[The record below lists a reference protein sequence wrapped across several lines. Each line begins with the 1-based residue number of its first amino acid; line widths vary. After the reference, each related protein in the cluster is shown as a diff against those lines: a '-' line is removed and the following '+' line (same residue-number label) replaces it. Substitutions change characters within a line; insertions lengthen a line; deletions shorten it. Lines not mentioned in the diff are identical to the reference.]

1 MGTLDKVKGLVEN
14 PPKEYRSAP
23 FWGWNDRL
31 QKENLGEQIEGFKK
45 AGMGGFFIHSREGL
59 ETEYLSTEWMEDVKF
74 CVDKARENDLELWIY
89 DEDKW
94 PSGAAGGMVSR
105 VNPAEFTARALTM
118 ECGKAGELAVPA
130 KLSNEEERTVTG
142 DSDSIM
148 CGENRSTDENSMSGR
163 NGSEDLAVE
172 ETMETEFLQGVYVI
186 QTTADGR
193 FIKRMKEYLTYE
205 EAAEACGVDE
215 EILLLRQEISGKSEW
230 YNGLMPPDN
239 LNPES
244 VKTFLKLTHEH
255 YEEVFGGSF
264 PKEVKGFF
272 TDEPNCCDFF
282 SVFHEGRPW
291 IPWSIGFTEY
301 FIEKRGYDPQE
312 KLPYLFF
319 DGEGA
324 EKIRHDYWKTVAQ
337 RFEESYMKQVYEW
350 CDKRGLRTT
359 GHILYENDLG
369 YQTRVC
375 GAAMPQLRYLHN
387 PGIDLLGAQTDE
399 YLTVKQCASVAHQY
413 ERSMTIS
420 EAYGC
425 TGWELD
431 FSTQKWLGDW
441 QFALGI
447 TRRCQHLALY
457 SITGCRKRDYPPV
470 FNYQNTWWDDND
482 KMENYFG
489 RLALCLS
496 QGEPVRK
503 VLMIHPISSIWTEC
517 RSDRAEDFNHLEM
530 NMGWLDEHITSL
542 NRKGE
547 YYNRIAKALTAGHV
561 DFDFGD
567 EILLEQDGKVEDGMF
582 VAGKCSYQV
591 VVVPG
596 VSNLF
601 ANTVKLLKEFLAAGG
616 MVIWLKPYPVMIEGE
631 RIGSKQICVAK
642 RWDKKIDSEDVN
654 EEKSDRRKVCGKYG
668 DIRDV
673 LDEEA
678 FVHTVE
684 QEWELTE
691 AVAKCTGKDFT
702 VRNASGAED
711 GEILS
716 MLRKT
721 EDGHILFLTNHDR
734 NNAHQVYIKL
744 DCGNAVEEL
753 DPLTGEVCEVETVA
767 DGEGVCFTRTF
778 ETGMSRI
785 YFVKKMIGAGQIIKE
800 INSVEDK
807 CGIEEDTTVVD
818 LAAVSDGVNAV
829 HEMTVSKA
837 ATFPYRHPHYTD
849 PVLATFG
856 PDAKLRRTMENVLT
870 IDKCTYELGVAS
882 ENKICDGNAMVED
895 KDLDAIVEQVSEF
908 RHGSE
913 LSEAGSVC
921 ESAEMEIWQAQK
933 EIREKLRM
941 QQVYYNG
948 APQRYTW
955 VDQPHPADGTPFT
968 MHFRFNVAEDISSE
982 CSFVIEKPYGLE
994 VYFDGVK
1001 CAQTGKWFIDKDMR
1015 CFGLPALSKGVH
1027 RITIK
1032 GSYDQKRELE
1042 DVFVIGNFAVDMS
1055 GNISREKEI
1064 LHTGDWSMQGYV
1076 NYPGGMIYQ
1085 YKVPQLISDKQ
1096 VLLHLGEWRGT
1107 LLKVR
1112 VNGKEAGFHFEKKNC
1127 VTDVTGLFE
1136 KEENT
1141 LEIEVSGSPRNM
1153 FGPFH
1158 QSYTGC
1164 SRISWADF
1172 RTEGMFHTDGKV
1184 LKPYGMM
1191 GQSYICEY
1199 EEQ

>member
-1 MGTLDKVKGLVEN
+1 MGTLDEVKGLVEN

-130 KLSNEEERTVTG
+130 KLSNEEERTVAG

-186 QTTADGR
+186 QTAADGR

-205 EAAEACGVDE
+205 EAAGACGVDE

-413 ERSMTIS
+413 DRSMTIS

-470 FNYQNTWWDDND
+470 FNYQNTWWEDND

-530 NMGWLDEHITSL
+530 NMGWLDEHITAL

-591 VVVPG
+591 VVIPG

-616 MVIWLKPYPVMIEGE
+616 TVIWLKPYPVMIEGE
-631 RIGSKQICVAK
+631 RIGNKQI
-642 RWDKKIDSEDVN
+642 
-654 EEKSDRRKVCGKYG
+654 CGKYG

-684 QEWELTE
+684 HEWELTE

-744 DCGNAVEEL
+744 NCGNAVEEL
-753 DPLTGEVCEVETVA
+753 DPLTGEVREVETVA

-785 YFVKKMIGAGQIIKE
+785 YFVRKKMT
-800 INSVEDK
+800 D
-807 CGIEEDTTVVD
+807 
-818 LAAVSDGVNAV
+818 VS
-829 HEMTVSKA
+829 MKKA

-856 PDAKLRRTMENVLT
+856 PDAKFRRTMENVLT
-870 IDKCTYELGVAS
+870 IDRCTYELGEMAGTGES
-882 ENKICDGNAMVED
+882 E
-895 KDLDAIVEQVSEF
+895 
-908 RHGSE
+908 
-913 LSEAGSVC
+913 
-921 ESAEMEIWQAQK
+921 EMEIWQAQR
-933 EIREKLRM
+933 EIREKLSM
-941 QQVYYNG
+941 QQIYYNG

-955 VDQPHPADGTPFT
+955 VDQPHPADGTPFA
-968 MHFRFNVAEDISSE
+968 MHFRFNVIEKISGG

-994 VYFDGVK
+994 VCFDGEK
-1001 CAQTGKWFIDKDMR
+1001 CELTDRWFIDKDMR
-1015 CFGLPALSKGVH
+1015 CFGVPSLSKGVH
-1027 RITIK
+1027 QITIK

-1055 GNISREKEI
+1055 GNISQEKEI

-1085 YKVPQLISDKQ
+1085 YKVPRLISDKQ

-1112 VNGKEAGFHFEKKNC
+1112 VNGEEAGFHFEKKDC
-1127 VTDVTGLFE
+1127 VTDVTDLFE

-1141 LEIEVSGSPRNM
+1141 LEIEISGSPRNM

>member
-1 MGTLDKVKGLVEN
+1 MGTLDEVKGVLKN

-23 FWGWNDRL
+23 FWGWNDKL
-31 QKENLGEQIEGFKK
+31 QKENLGEQIEGFKR

-105 VNPAEFTARALTM
+105 ENPAEFTARALTM
-118 ECGKAGELAVPA
+118 ECGKAGKLVVPT
-130 KLSNEEERTVTG
+130 KLSTG
-142 DSDSIM
+142 EKKITA
-148 CGENRSTDENSMSGR
+148 GEVQ
-163 NGSEDLAVE
+163 AVE
-172 ETMETEFLQGVYVI
+172 QNMETEFLQGIYVI
-186 QTTADGR
+186 QTKADGR
-193 FIKRMKEYLTYE
+193 FIKRMKEYPTYE
-205 EAAEACGVDE
+205 EAVGACGEDE
-215 EILLLRQEISGKSEW
+215 EILILRQEISGKSEW

-255 YEEVFGGSF
+255 YEEVLGGSF

-301 FIEKRGYDPQE
+301 FIGKRGYDPQE

-324 EKIRHDYWKTVAQ
+324 AKIRHDYWKTVAQ

-413 ERSMTIS
+413 DRSMTIS

-470 FNYQNTWWDDND
+470 FNYQNTWWEDND

-517 RSDRAEDFNHLEM
+517 RSDREEDFNHLEM
-530 NMGWLDEHITSL
+530 NMGWMDEHITSL

-567 EILLEQDGKVEDGMF
+567 EILLEQDGKVENGKF
-582 VAGKCSYQV
+582 VAGTCSYQV

-596 VSNLF
+596 VKNLF

-616 MVIWLKPYPVMIEGE
+616 TVIWLKPYPVMVEGE
-631 RIGSKQICVAK
+631 KIGKKQVCDDK
-642 RWDKKIDSEDVN
+642 DLDKKPDSEGVN
-654 EEKSDRRKVCGKYG
+654 EEKADCKKVCEKYG
-668 DIRDV
+668 DIRDI
-673 LDEEA
+673 LGEEA

-684 QEWELTE
+684 HEWELTE

-785 YFVKKMIGAGQIIKE
+785 YFVKKGSSGGKV
-800 INSVEDK
+800 SG
-807 CGIEEDTTVVD
+807 CG
-818 LAAVSDGVNAV
+818 
-829 HEMTVSKA
+829 MTA

-856 PDAKLRRTMENVLT
+856 PDAKFRRTMENVLT
-870 IDKCTYELGVAS
+870 IDRCTYELG
-882 ENKICDGNAMVED
+882 EK
-895 KDLDAIVEQVSEF
+895 
-908 RHGSE
+908 
-913 LSEAGSVC
+913 AGTG
-921 ESAEMEIWQAQK
+921 ESAEMEIWQAQR
-933 EIREKLRM
+933 EIREKLAM

-955 VDQPHPADGTPFT
+955 VDQPHPADGTPFA
-968 MHFRFNVAEDISSE
+968 MHFRFNVLEEISGE

-994 VYFDGVK
+994 VCFDEKK
-1001 CAQTGKWFIDKDMR
+1001 CELTDRWFIDKDMR
-1015 CFGLPALSKGVH
+1015 CFGLPSLSRGVH
-1027 RITIK
+1027 QITIK
-1032 GSYDQKRELE
+1032 GSYNQKRELE
-1042 DVFVIGNFAVDMS
+1042 DVFVTGNFAVDMS
-1055 GNISREKEI
+1055 GNIFQEKEI
-1064 LHTGDWSMQGYV
+1064 LHTGDWCMQGYV

-1085 YKVPQLISDKQ
+1085 YKVPRLISHKQ
-1096 VLLHLGEWRGT
+1096 VLLHLGEWCGT

-1112 VNGKEAGFHFEKKNC
+1112 VNGKETSFHFEKKNC

-1141 LEIEVSGSPRNM
+1141 LEIEITGSPRNM

>member
-1 MGTLDKVKGLVEN
+1 MGTLDEVKGVLKN

-23 FWGWNDRL
+23 FWGWNDKL
-31 QKENLGEQIEGFKK
+31 QKENLGEQIEGFKR

-105 VNPAEFTARALTM
+105 ENPAEFTARALTM
-118 ECGKAGELAVPA
+118 ECGKAGKLVVPT
-130 KLSNEEERTVTG
+130 KLSTG
-142 DSDSIM
+142 EKKITA
-148 CGENRSTDENSMSGR
+148 GEVQ
-163 NGSEDLAVE
+163 AVE
-172 ETMETEFLQGVYVI
+172 QNMETEFLQGIYVI
-186 QTTADGR
+186 QTKADGR
-193 FIKRMKEYLTYE
+193 FIKRMKEYPTYE
-205 EAAEACGVDE
+205 EAVGACGEDE
-215 EILLLRQEISGKSEW
+215 EILILRQEISGKSEW

-301 FIEKRGYDPQE
+301 FIGKRGYDPQE

-324 EKIRHDYWKTVAQ
+324 AKIRHDYWKTVAQ

-413 ERSMTIS
+413 DRSMTIS

-470 FNYQNTWWDDND
+470 FNYQNTWWEDND

-517 RSDRAEDFNHLEM
+517 RSDREEDFNHLEM
-530 NMGWLDEHITSL
+530 NMGWMDEHITSL

-567 EILLEQDGKVEDGMF
+567 EILLEQDGKVENGKF
-582 VAGKCSYQV
+582 VAGTCSYQV

-596 VSNLF
+596 VKNLF

-616 MVIWLKPYPVMIEGE
+616 TVIWLKPYPVMVEGE
-631 RIGSKQICVAK
+631 KIGRKQVCDDK
-642 RWDKKIDSEDVN
+642 DLDKKPDSEGVN
-654 EEKSDRRKVCGKYG
+654 EEKADCKKVCEKYG
-668 DIRDV
+668 DIRDI
-673 LDEEA
+673 LGAEA

-684 QEWELTE
+684 HEWELTE

-716 MLRKT
+716 MLRET

-785 YFVKKMIGAGQIIKE
+785 YFVKKGSSGGKV
-800 INSVEDK
+800 SG
-807 CGIEEDTTVVD
+807 CG
-818 LAAVSDGVNAV
+818 
-829 HEMTVSKA
+829 MTA

-856 PDAKLRRTMENVLT
+856 PDAKFRRTMENVLT
-870 IDKCTYELGVAS
+870 IDRCTYELG
-882 ENKICDGNAMVED
+882 EK
-895 KDLDAIVEQVSEF
+895 
-908 RHGSE
+908 
-913 LSEAGSVC
+913 AGTG
-921 ESAEMEIWQAQK
+921 ESAEMEIWQAQR
-933 EIREKLRM
+933 EIREKLAM

-955 VDQPHPADGTPFT
+955 VDQPHPADGTPFA
-968 MHFRFNVAEDISSE
+968 MHFRFNVLEEISGE

-994 VYFDGVK
+994 VCFDGKK
-1001 CAQTGKWFIDKDMR
+1001 CELTDRWFIDKDMR
-1015 CFGLPALSKGVH
+1015 CFGLPSLSRGVH
-1027 RITIK
+1027 QITIK

-1042 DVFVIGNFAVDMS
+1042 DVFVTGNFAVDMS
-1055 GNISREKEI
+1055 GNIFQEKEI
-1064 LHTGDWSMQGYV
+1064 LHTGDWCMQGYV

-1085 YKVPQLISDKQ
+1085 YKVPRLISHKQ
-1096 VLLHLGEWRGT
+1096 VLLHLGEWCGT

-1112 VNGKEAGFHFEKKNC
+1112 VNGKETSFHFEKKNC

-1141 LEIEVSGSPRNM
+1141 LEIEITGSPRNM

>member
-1 MGTLDKVKGLVEN
+1 MGTLDEVKGVLKN

-23 FWGWNDRL
+23 FWGWNDKL
-31 QKENLGEQIEGFKK
+31 QKENLGEQIEGFKR

-105 VNPAEFTARALTM
+105 ENPAEFTARALTM
-118 ECGKAGELAVPA
+118 ECGKAGKLVVPT
-130 KLSNEEERTVTG
+130 KLSTG
-142 DSDSIM
+142 EKKITA
-148 CGENRSTDENSMSGR
+148 GEVQ
-163 NGSEDLAVE
+163 AVE
-172 ETMETEFLQGVYVI
+172 QNMETEFLQGIYVI
-186 QTTADGR
+186 QTKADGR
-193 FIKRMKEYLTYE
+193 FIKRMKEYPTYE
-205 EAAEACGVDE
+205 EAVGACGEDE
-215 EILLLRQEISGKSEW
+215 EILILRQEISGKSEW

-301 FIEKRGYDPQE
+301 FIGKRGYDPQE

-324 EKIRHDYWKTVAQ
+324 AKIRHDYWKTVAQ

-413 ERSMTIS
+413 DRSMTIS

-470 FNYQNTWWDDND
+470 FNYQNTWWEDND

-517 RSDRAEDFNHLEM
+517 RSDREEDFNHLEM
-530 NMGWLDEHITSL
+530 NMGWMDEHITSL

-567 EILLEQDGKVEDGMF
+567 EILLEQDGKIENGKF
-582 VAGKCSYQV
+582 VAGTCSYQV

-596 VSNLF
+596 VKNLF

-616 MVIWLKPYPVMIEGE
+616 TVIWLKPYPVMVEGE
-631 RIGSKQICVAK
+631 KIGRKQVCDDK
-642 RWDKKIDSEDVN
+642 DLDKKPDSEGVN
-654 EEKSDRRKVCGKYG
+654 EEKADCKKVCEKYG
-668 DIRDV
+668 DIRDI
-673 LDEEA
+673 LGAEA

-684 QEWELTE
+684 HEWELTE

-785 YFVKKMIGAGQIIKE
+785 YFVKKGSSGGKV
-800 INSVEDK
+800 SG
-807 CGIEEDTTVVD
+807 CG
-818 LAAVSDGVNAV
+818 
-829 HEMTVSKA
+829 MTA

-856 PDAKLRRTMENVLT
+856 PDAKFRRTMENVLT
-870 IDKCTYELGVAS
+870 IDRCTYELG
-882 ENKICDGNAMVED
+882 EK
-895 KDLDAIVEQVSEF
+895 
-908 RHGSE
+908 
-913 LSEAGSVC
+913 AGTG
-921 ESAEMEIWQAQK
+921 ESAEMEIWQAQR
-933 EIREKLRM
+933 EIREKLAM

-955 VDQPHPADGTPFT
+955 VDQPHPADGTPFA
-968 MHFRFNVAEDISSE
+968 MHFRFNVLEEISGE

-994 VYFDGVK
+994 VCFDGKK
-1001 CAQTGKWFIDKDMR
+1001 CELIDRWFIDKDMR
-1015 CFGLPALSKGVH
+1015 CFGLPSLSRGVH
-1027 RITIK
+1027 QITIK

-1042 DVFVIGNFAVDMS
+1042 DVFVTGNFAVDMS
-1055 GNISREKEI
+1055 GNIFQEKEI
-1064 LHTGDWSMQGYV
+1064 LHTGDWCMQGYV

-1085 YKVPQLISDKQ
+1085 YKVPRLISHKQ
-1096 VLLHLGEWRGT
+1096 VLLHLGEWCGT

-1112 VNGKEAGFHFEKKNC
+1112 VNGKETSFHFEKKNC

-1141 LEIEVSGSPRNM
+1141 LEIEITGSPRNM

>member
-1 MGTLDKVKGLVEN
+1 MSTLDEVKRLIKN

-31 QKENLGEQIEGFKK
+31 QKENLGEQIEEFKK

-105 VNPAEFTARALTM
+105 ENPAEFTARALTM
-118 ECGKAGELAVPA
+118 ECGKAGELAVPT
-130 KLSNEEERTVTG
+130 KRSTEEERIVTG
-142 DSDSIM
+142 NSDSLM
-148 CGENRSTDENSMSGR
+148 CGENRSADENSMSGR
-163 NGSEDLAVE
+163 NAVEGLAME
-172 ETMETEFLQGVYVI
+172 ETMETEFLQGIYVI
-186 QTTADGR
+186 QTEADGR
-193 FIKRMKEYLTYE
+193 SIKRLKEYPGYE
-205 EAAEACGVDE
+205 EAAAACGEDE
-215 EILLLRQEISGKSEW
+215 EILILRQEISGRSEW

-239 LNPES
+239 LNPDS

-301 FIEKRGYDPQE
+301 FIEKRGYNPQE
-312 KLPYLFF
+312 NLPYLFF

-324 EKIRHDYWKTVAQ
+324 AKIRHDYWKTVAQ

-350 CDKRGLRTT
+350 CDARGLCTT

-413 ERSMTIS
+413 DRSMTIS

-470 FNYQNTWWDDND
+470 FNYQNTWWEDND
-482 KMENYFG
+482 KMENYFS

-567 EILLEQDGKVEDGMF
+567 EILLEQDGKVENGLF

-591 VVVPG
+591 VVIPG

-616 MVIWLKPYPVMIEGE
+616 TVIWLKPYPVMIEGE
-631 RIGSKQICVAK
+631 RIGNKQI
-642 RWDKKIDSEDVN
+642 
-654 EEKSDRRKVCGKYG
+654 CGKYG

-684 QEWELTE
+684 HEWELTE

-744 DCGNAVEEL
+744 NCGNAVEEL
-753 DPLTGEVCEVETVA
+753 DPLTGEVREVETVA

-785 YFVKKMIGAGQIIKE
+785 YFVRKKMT
-800 INSVEDK
+800 D
-807 CGIEEDTTVVD
+807 
-818 LAAVSDGVNAV
+818 VS
-829 HEMTVSKA
+829 MKKA

-856 PDAKLRRTMENVLT
+856 PDAKFRRTMENVLT
-870 IDKCTYELGVAS
+870 IDRCTYELGEMAGTGES
-882 ENKICDGNAMVED
+882 E
-895 KDLDAIVEQVSEF
+895 
-908 RHGSE
+908 
-913 LSEAGSVC
+913 
-921 ESAEMEIWQAQK
+921 EMEIWQAQR
-933 EIREKLRM
+933 EIREKLSM
-941 QQVYYNG
+941 QQIYYNG

-955 VDQPHPADGTPFT
+955 VDQPHPADGTPFA
-968 MHFRFNVAEDISSE
+968 MHFRFNVIEKISGG

-994 VYFDGVK
+994 VCFDGEK
-1001 CAQTGKWFIDKDMR
+1001 CELTDRWFIDKDMR
-1015 CFGLPALSKGVH
+1015 CFGVPSLSKGVH
-1027 RITIK
+1027 QITIK

-1055 GNISREKEI
+1055 GNISQEKEI

-1085 YKVPQLISDKQ
+1085 YKVPRLISDKQ

-1112 VNGKEAGFHFEKKNC
+1112 VNGEEAGFHFEKKDC
-1127 VTDVTGLFE
+1127 VTDVTDLFE

-1141 LEIEVSGSPRNM
+1141 LEIEISGSPRNM

>member
-1 MGTLDKVKGLVEN
+1 MGTLDEVKGVLKN

-23 FWGWNDRL
+23 FWGWNDKL
-31 QKENLGEQIEGFKK
+31 QKENLGEQIEGFKR

-105 VNPAEFTARALTM
+105 ENPAEFTARALTM
-118 ECGKAGELAVPA
+118 ECGKAGKLVVPT
-130 KLSNEEERTVTG
+130 KLSTG
-142 DSDSIM
+142 EKKITA
-148 CGENRSTDENSMSGR
+148 GEVQ
-163 NGSEDLAVE
+163 AVE
-172 ETMETEFLQGVYVI
+172 QNMETEFLQGIYVI
-186 QTTADGR
+186 QTKADGR
-193 FIKRMKEYLTYE
+193 FIKRMKEYPTYE
-205 EAAEACGVDE
+205 EAVGACGEDE
-215 EILLLRQEISGKSEW
+215 EILILRQEISGKSEW

-255 YEEVFGGSF
+255 YEEVLGGSF

-301 FIEKRGYDPQE
+301 FIGKRGYNPQE

-324 EKIRHDYWKTVAQ
+324 AKIRHDYWKTVAQ

-413 ERSMTIS
+413 DRSMTIS

-470 FNYQNTWWDDND
+470 FNYQNTWWEDND

-517 RSDRAEDFNHLEM
+517 RSDREEDFNHLEM
-530 NMGWLDEHITSL
+530 NMGWMDEHITSL

-567 EILLEQDGKVEDGMF
+567 EILLEQDGKVENGKF
-582 VAGKCSYQV
+582 VAGTCSYQV

-596 VSNLF
+596 VKNLF

-616 MVIWLKPYPVMIEGE
+616 TVIWLKPYPVMVEGE
-631 RIGSKQICVAK
+631 KIGKKQVCDDK
-642 RWDKKIDSEDVN
+642 DLDKKPDSEGVN
-654 EEKSDRRKVCGKYG
+654 EEKADCKKVCEKYG
-668 DIRDV
+668 DIRDI
-673 LDEEA
+673 LGEEA

-684 QEWELTE
+684 HEWELTE

-785 YFVKKMIGAGQIIKE
+785 YFVKKGSSGGKV
-800 INSVEDK
+800 SG
-807 CGIEEDTTVVD
+807 CG
-818 LAAVSDGVNAV
+818 
-829 HEMTVSKA
+829 MTA

-856 PDAKLRRTMENVLT
+856 PDAKFRRTMENVLT
-870 IDKCTYELGVAS
+870 IDRCTYELG
-882 ENKICDGNAMVED
+882 EK
-895 KDLDAIVEQVSEF
+895 
-908 RHGSE
+908 
-913 LSEAGSVC
+913 AGTG
-921 ESAEMEIWQAQK
+921 ESAEMEIWQAQR
-933 EIREKLRM
+933 EIRKKLAM

-955 VDQPHPADGTPFT
+955 VDQPHPADGTPFA
-968 MHFRFNVAEDISSE
+968 MHFRFNVLEEISGE

-994 VYFDGVK
+994 VCFDGKK
-1001 CAQTGKWFIDKDMR
+1001 CELTDRWFIDKDMR
-1015 CFGLPALSKGVH
+1015 CFGLPSLSRGVH
-1027 RITIK
+1027 QITIK

-1042 DVFVIGNFAVDMS
+1042 DVFVTGNFAVDMS
-1055 GNISREKEI
+1055 GNIFQEKEI
-1064 LHTGDWSMQGYV
+1064 LHTGDWCMQGYV

-1085 YKVPQLISDKQ
+1085 YKVPRLISHKQ
-1096 VLLHLGEWRGT
+1096 VLLHLGEWCGT

-1112 VNGKEAGFHFEKKNC
+1112 VNGKETSSHFEKKNC
-1127 VTDVTGLFE
+1127 VTDVMGLFE

-1141 LEIEVSGSPRNM
+1141 LEIEITGSPRNM

>member
-1 MGTLDKVKGLVEN
+1 MGTLDEVKGVLKN

-23 FWGWNDRL
+23 FWGWNDKL
-31 QKENLGEQIEGFKK
+31 QKENLGEQIEGFKR

-59 ETEYLSTEWMEDVKF
+59 ETEYLSTEWMADVKF

-105 VNPAEFTARALTM
+105 ENPAEFTARALTM
-118 ECGKAGELAVPA
+118 ECGKAGKLVVPT
-130 KLSNEEERTVTG
+130 KLSTG
-142 DSDSIM
+142 EKKITA
-148 CGENRSTDENSMSGR
+148 GEVQ
-163 NGSEDLAVE
+163 AVE
-172 ETMETEFLQGVYVI
+172 QNMETEFLQGIYVI
-186 QTTADGR
+186 QTKADGR
-193 FIKRMKEYLTYE
+193 FIKRMKEYPTYE
-205 EAAEACGVDE
+205 EAVGACGEDE
-215 EILLLRQEISGKSEW
+215 EILILRQEISGKSEW

-255 YEEVFGGSF
+255 YEEVLGGSF

-301 FIEKRGYDPQE
+301 FIGKRGYDPQE

-324 EKIRHDYWKTVAQ
+324 AKIRHDYWKTVAQ

-413 ERSMTIS
+413 DRSMTIS

-470 FNYQNTWWDDND
+470 FNYQNTWWEDND

-517 RSDRAEDFNHLEM
+517 RSDREEDFNHLEM
-530 NMGWLDEHITSL
+530 NMGWMDEHITSL

-567 EILLEQDGKVEDGMF
+567 EILLEQDGKVENGKF
-582 VAGKCSYQV
+582 VAGTCSYQV

-596 VSNLF
+596 VKNLF

-616 MVIWLKPYPVMIEGE
+616 TVIWLKPYPVMVEGE
-631 RIGSKQICVAK
+631 KIGRKQVCDDK
-642 RWDKKIDSEDVN
+642 ELDKKPDSEGVN
-654 EEKSDRRKVCGKYG
+654 EEKADCKKVCEKYG
-668 DIRDV
+668 DIRDI
-673 LDEEA
+673 LGEEA

-684 QEWELTE
+684 HEWELTE

-744 DCGNAVEEL
+744 NCGNAVEEL

-785 YFVKKMIGAGQIIKE
+785 YFVKKGSSGGKV
-800 INSVEDK
+800 SG
-807 CGIEEDTTVVD
+807 CG
-818 LAAVSDGVNAV
+818 
-829 HEMTVSKA
+829 MTA

-856 PDAKLRRTMENVLT
+856 PDAKFRRTMENVLT
-870 IDKCTYELGVAS
+870 IDRCTYELG
-882 ENKICDGNAMVED
+882 EK
-895 KDLDAIVEQVSEF
+895 
-908 RHGSE
+908 
-913 LSEAGSVC
+913 AGTG
-921 ESAEMEIWQAQK
+921 ESAEMEIWQAQR
-933 EIREKLRM
+933 EIREKLAM

-955 VDQPHPADGTPFT
+955 VDQPHPADGTPFA
-968 MHFRFNVAEDISSE
+968 MHFRFNVLEEISGE

-994 VYFDGVK
+994 VCFDGKK
-1001 CAQTGKWFIDKDMR
+1001 CELTDRWFIDKDMR
-1015 CFGLPALSKGVH
+1015 CFGLPSLSRGVH
-1027 RITIK
+1027 QITIK

-1042 DVFVIGNFAVDMS
+1042 DVFVTGNFAVDMS
-1055 GNISREKEI
+1055 GNIFQEKEI
-1064 LHTGDWSMQGYV
+1064 LHTGDWCMQGYV

-1085 YKVPQLISDKQ
+1085 YKVPRLISHKQ
-1096 VLLHLGEWRGT
+1096 VLLHLGEWCGT

-1112 VNGKEAGFHFEKKNC
+1112 VNGKETSSHFEKKSC

-1141 LEIEVSGSPRNM
+1141 LEIEITGSPRNM

>member
-1 MGTLDKVKGLVEN
+1 MGTLDEVKGLLKN

-23 FWGWNDRL
+23 FWGWNDKL
-31 QKENLGEQIEGFKK
+31 QKENLGEQIEGFKR

-105 VNPAEFTARALTM
+105 ENPAEFTARALTM
-118 ECGKAGELAVPA
+118 ECGKAGKLVVPT
-130 KLSNEEERTVTG
+130 KLSTG
-142 DSDSIM
+142 EKKTTA
-148 CGENRSTDENSMSGR
+148 GEDQ
-163 NGSEDLAVE
+163 AVE
-172 ETMETEFLQGVYVI
+172 QNMETEFLQGIYVI
-186 QTTADGR
+186 QTKEDGR
-193 FIKRMKEYLTYE
+193 FIKRMKEYPTYE
-205 EAAEACGVDE
+205 EAVGACGEDE
-215 EILLLRQEISGKSEW
+215 EILILRQEISGKSEW

-255 YEEVFGGSF
+255 YEEVLGGSF

-301 FIEKRGYDPQE
+301 FIGKRGYDPQE

-324 EKIRHDYWKTVAQ
+324 AKIRHDYWKTVAQ

-413 ERSMTIS
+413 DRSMTIS

-470 FNYQNTWWDDND
+470 FNYQNTWWEDND

-567 EILLEQDGKVEDGMF
+567 EILLEQDGKVENGKF
-582 VAGKCSYQV
+582 VAGTCSYQV

-596 VSNLF
+596 VKNLF

-616 MVIWLKPYPVMIEGE
+616 TVIWLKPYPVMVEGE
-631 RIGSKQICVAK
+631 KIGRKQVRDDK
-642 RWDKKIDSEDVN
+642 ELDKKPDSEGVN
-654 EEKSDRRKVCGKYG
+654 EEKADCKKVCEKYG
-668 DIRDV
+668 DIRDI
-673 LDEEA
+673 LGEEA

-684 QEWELTE
+684 HEWELTE

-785 YFVKKMIGAGQIIKE
+785 YFVKKGSSGGKV
-800 INSVEDK
+800 SG
-807 CGIEEDTTVVD
+807 CG
-818 LAAVSDGVNAV
+818 
-829 HEMTVSKA
+829 MTA

-856 PDAKLRRTMENVLT
+856 PDAKFRRTMENVLT
-870 IDKCTYELGVAS
+870 IDRCTYELG
-882 ENKICDGNAMVED
+882 EK
-895 KDLDAIVEQVSEF
+895 
-908 RHGSE
+908 
-913 LSEAGSVC
+913 AGTG
-921 ESAEMEIWQAQK
+921 ESAEMEIWQAQR
-933 EIREKLRM
+933 EIREKLAM

-955 VDQPHPADGTPFT
+955 VDQPHPADGTPFV
-968 MHFRFNVAEDISSE
+968 MHFRFNVLEEISGE

-994 VYFDGVK
+994 VCFDGKK
-1001 CAQTGKWFIDKDMR
+1001 CELTDRWFIDKDMR
-1015 CFGLPALSKGVH
+1015 CFGLPSLSRGVH
-1027 RITIK
+1027 QITIK

-1042 DVFVIGNFAVDMS
+1042 DVFVTGNFAVDMS
-1055 GNISREKEI
+1055 GNIFQEKEI
-1064 LHTGDWSMQGYV
+1064 LHTGDWCMQGYV

-1085 YKVPQLISDKQ
+1085 YKVPRLISHKQ
-1096 VLLHLGEWRGT
+1096 VLLHLGEWCGT

-1112 VNGKEAGFHFEKKNC
+1112 VNGKETSSHFEKKNC
-1127 VTDVTGLFE
+1127 VTDVMGLFE

-1141 LEIEVSGSPRNM
+1141 LEIEITGSPRNM

>member
-1 MGTLDKVKGLVEN
+1 MGTLDEVKGLLKN

-23 FWGWNDRL
+23 FWGWNDKL
-31 QKENLGEQIEGFKK
+31 QKENLGEQIEGFKR

-105 VNPAEFTARALTM
+105 ENPAEFTARALTM
-118 ECGKAGELAVPA
+118 ECGKAGKLVVPT
-130 KLSNEEERTVTG
+130 KLSTG
-142 DSDSIM
+142 EKKTTA
-148 CGENRSTDENSMSGR
+148 GEVQ
-163 NGSEDLAVE
+163 AVE
-172 ETMETEFLQGVYVI
+172 QNMETEFLQGIYVI
-186 QTTADGR
+186 QTKADGR
-193 FIKRMKEYLTYE
+193 FIKRMKEYPTYE
-205 EAAEACGVDE
+205 EAVGACGEDE
-215 EILLLRQEISGKSEW
+215 EILILRQEISGKSEW

-255 YEEVFGGSF
+255 YEEVLGGSF

-301 FIEKRGYDPQE
+301 FIGKRGYDPQE

-324 EKIRHDYWKTVAQ
+324 AKIRHDYWKTVAQ

-413 ERSMTIS
+413 DRSMTIS

-470 FNYQNTWWDDND
+470 FNYQNTWWEDND

-567 EILLEQDGKVEDGMF
+567 EILLEQDGKVENGKF
-582 VAGKCSYQV
+582 VAGTCSYQV

-596 VSNLF
+596 VKNLF

-616 MVIWLKPYPVMIEGE
+616 TVIWLKPYPVMVEGE
-631 RIGSKQICVAK
+631 KIGRKQVRDDK
-642 RWDKKIDSEDVN
+642 DLDKKPDSEGVN
-654 EEKSDRRKVCGKYG
+654 EEKADCKKVCEKYG
-668 DIRDV
+668 DIRDI
-673 LDEEA
+673 LGEEA

-684 QEWELTE
+684 HEWELTE

-716 MLRKT
+716 MLRET

-734 NNAHQVYIKL
+734 NNEHQVYIKL
-744 DCGNAVEEL
+744 NCGDIVEEF
-753 DPLTGEVCEVETVA
+753 DPLTGEVCEVETVV
-767 DGEGVCFTRTF
+767 DGDGVCFTKTF
-778 ETGMSRI
+778 ATGMSRI
-785 YFVKKMIGAGQIIKE
+785 YFVKKGSFGGKV
-800 INSVEDK
+800 SG
-807 CGIEEDTTVVD
+807 CG
-818 LAAVSDGVNAV
+818 
-829 HEMTVSKA
+829 MTA

-856 PDAKLRRTMENVLT
+856 PDAKFRRTMENVLT
-870 IDKCTYELGVAS
+870 IDRCTYELG
-882 ENKICDGNAMVED
+882 EK
-895 KDLDAIVEQVSEF
+895 
-908 RHGSE
+908 
-913 LSEAGSVC
+913 AGTG
-921 ESAEMEIWQAQK
+921 ESAEMEIWQAQR
-933 EIREKLRM
+933 EIREKLAM

-955 VDQPHPADGTPFT
+955 VDQPHSADGTPFA
-968 MHFRFNVAEDISSE
+968 MHFRFNVLEEISGE

-994 VYFDGVK
+994 VCFDGKK
-1001 CAQTGKWFIDKDMR
+1001 CELTDRWFIDKDMR
-1015 CFGLPALSKGVH
+1015 CFGLPSLSRGVH
-1027 RITIK
+1027 QITIK

-1042 DVFVIGNFAVDMS
+1042 DVFVTGNFAVDMS
-1055 GNISREKEI
+1055 GNIFQEKEI
-1064 LHTGDWSMQGYV
+1064 LYTGDWCMQGYV

-1085 YKVPQLISDKQ
+1085 YKVPRLISHKQ
-1096 VLLHLGEWRGT
+1096 VLLHLGEWCGT

-1112 VNGKEAGFHFEKKNC
+1112 VNGKETSSHFEKKNC
-1127 VTDVTGLFE
+1127 VTDVMGLFE

-1141 LEIEVSGSPRNM
+1141 LEIEITGSPRNM

>member
-1 MGTLDKVKGLVEN
+1 MGTIEEMKKMLAD

-23 FWGWNDRL
+23 FWGWNDKL
-31 QKENLGEQIEGFKK
+31 EKKNLGEQIAGFKQ

-105 VNPAEFTARALTM
+105 ENPAEFTARALTM
-118 ECGKAGELAVPA
+118 ECVRPKDTQQEVRA
-130 KLSNEEERTVTG
+130 NEVT
-142 DSDSIM
+142 D
-148 CGENRSTDENSMSGR
+148 
-163 NGSEDLAVE
+163 
-172 ETMETEFLQGVYVI
+172 TEIIQGVYVI
-186 QTTADGR
+186 STENNGR
-193 FIKRMKEYLTYE
+193 FIKRMKEYATYE
-205 EAAEACGVDE
+205 EAVLACGTDE
-215 EILLLRQEISGKSEW
+215 EILILRQEISGKSEW

-244 VKTFLKLTHEH
+244 VKAFLKLTHEH
-255 YEEVFGGSF
+255 YEEAFGGSF

-272 TDEPNCCDFF
+272 TDEPNCCDFY
-282 SVFHEGRPW
+282 SVFHEGRSW
-291 IPWSIGFTEY
+291 IPWSIGFKEY
-301 FIEKRGYDPQE
+301 FVEKRGYDPQE

-319 DGEGA
+319 DGEEA
-324 EKIRHDYWKTVAQ
+324 SKIRHDYWKTVAQ

-350 CDKRGLRTT
+350 CDERGLRTT

-413 ERSMTIS
+413 DRSMTIS

-470 FNYQNTWWDDND
+470 FNYQNTWWEDND
-482 KMENYFG
+482 KMEDYFG

-503 VLMIHPISSIWTEC
+503 VLMLHPISSIWTQC
-517 RSDRAEDFNHLEM
+517 RSDREEDFTHLEM

-567 EILLEQDGKVEDGMF
+567 ELLLEQDGKVETGMF
-582 VAGKCSYQV
+582 IAGKCRYQV

-596 VSNLF
+596 VCNLF
-601 ANTVKLLKEFLAAGG
+601 ANTVKLLKEFIGSGG
-616 MVIWLKPYPVMIEGE
+616 TVIWLKPYPVMIEGE
-631 RIGSKQICVAK
+631 KICG
-642 RWDKKIDSEDVN
+642 E
-654 EEKSDRRKVCGKYG
+654 KYG
-668 DIRDV
+668 DIRE
-673 LDEEA
+673 LLGEEA

-684 QEWELTE
+684 HEWELTE
-691 AVAKCTGKDFT
+691 AVRRCTGIDFS

-716 MLRKT
+716 MLRET
-721 EDGHILFLTNHDR
+721 EDGHILFLSNHDR
-734 NNAHQVYIKL
+734 NKEHQVYIKI
-744 DCGNAVEEL
+744 DCGNVVEEF
-753 DPLTGEVCEVETVA
+753 DPLTGELHKVDTVKER
-767 DGEGVCFTRTF
+767 EGVCFTRTF
-778 ETGMSRI
+778 ATGMSRV
-785 YFVKKMIGAGQIIKE
+785 YFIRKE
-800 INSVEDK
+800 RAWEVLELSE
-807 CGIEEDTTVVD
+807 
-818 LAAVSDGVNAV
+818 
-829 HEMTVSKA
+829 KA

-856 PDAKLRRTMENVLT
+856 PDARFRRTMENVLT
-870 IDKCTYELGVAS
+870 IDRCTYELGGE
-882 ENKICDGNAMVED
+882 ENPIFRLQNEAYVGNNMVKADKIGKEAESGNESS
-895 KDLDAIVEQVSEF
+895 LD
-908 RHGSE
+908 RLCLGNT
-913 LSEAGSVC
+913 G
-921 ESAEMEIWQAQK
+921 ESAEMEIWQAQR
-933 EIREKLRM
+933 EIREKLHM

-955 VDQPHPADGTPFT
+955 VDQPHPSDGTEFA
-968 MHFRFNVAEDISSE
+968 MHFRFHVAEDISGA

-994 VYFDGVK
+994 VYLDGKK
-1001 CAQTGKWFIDKDMR
+1001 CEQTDSWFIDKDMI
-1015 CFGLPALSKGVH
+1015 CFRLPALTKGAH
-1027 RITIK
+1027 KITVR
-1032 GSYDQKRELE
+1032 GAYDQKRELE
-1042 DVFVIGNFAVDMS
+1042 DVFITGNFAVDLD
-1055 GNISREKEI
+1055 GNIFREKEMI
-1064 LHTGDWSMQGYV
+1064 HTGDWSMQGYV

-1096 VLLHLGEWRGT
+1096 VLLHLGEWKGT

-1112 VNGKEAGFHFEKKNC
+1112 VNGQEAGFHFEKKNC

-1136 KEENT
+1136 KEENI
-1141 LEIEVSGSPRNM
+1141 LEIEISGSPRNM

>member
-1 MGTLDKVKGLVEN
+1 MGTLDEVKGLLKN

-23 FWGWNDRL
+23 FWGWNDKL
-31 QKENLGEQIEGFKK
+31 QKENLGEQIEGFKR

-105 VNPAEFTARALTM
+105 ENPAEFTARALTM
-118 ECGKAGELAVPA
+118 ECGKAGKLVVPT
-130 KLSNEEERTVTG
+130 KLSTG
-142 DSDSIM
+142 EKKTTA
-148 CGENRSTDENSMSGR
+148 GEDQ
-163 NGSEDLAVE
+163 AVE
-172 ETMETEFLQGVYVI
+172 QNMETEFLQGIYVI
-186 QTTADGR
+186 QTKADGR
-193 FIKRMKEYLTYE
+193 FIKRMKEYPTYE
-205 EAAEACGVDE
+205 EAVGACGEDE
-215 EILLLRQEISGKSEW
+215 EILILRQEISGKSEW

-255 YEEVFGGSF
+255 YEEVLGGSF

-301 FIEKRGYDPQE
+301 FIGKRGYDPQE

-324 EKIRHDYWKTVAQ
+324 AKIRHDYWKTVAQ

-413 ERSMTIS
+413 DRSMTIS

-470 FNYQNTWWDDND
+470 FNYQNTWWEDND

-567 EILLEQDGKVEDGMF
+567 EILLEQDGKVENGKF
-582 VAGKCSYQV
+582 VAGTCSYQV

-596 VSNLF
+596 VKNLF

-616 MVIWLKPYPVMIEGE
+616 TVIWLKPYPVMVEGE
-631 RIGSKQICVAK
+631 KIGRKQVRDDK
-642 RWDKKIDSEDVN
+642 ELDKKPDSEGVN
-654 EEKSDRRKVCGKYG
+654 EEKADCKKVCEKYG
-668 DIRDV
+668 DIRDI
-673 LDEEA
+673 LGEEA

-684 QEWELTE
+684 HEWELTE

-785 YFVKKMIGAGQIIKE
+785 YFVKKGSSGGKV
-800 INSVEDK
+800 SG
-807 CGIEEDTTVVD
+807 CG
-818 LAAVSDGVNAV
+818 
-829 HEMTVSKA
+829 MTA

-856 PDAKLRRTMENVLT
+856 PDAKFRRTMENVLT
-870 IDKCTYELGVAS
+870 IDRCTYELG
-882 ENKICDGNAMVED
+882 EK
-895 KDLDAIVEQVSEF
+895 
-908 RHGSE
+908 
-913 LSEAGSVC
+913 AGTG
-921 ESAEMEIWQAQK
+921 ESAEMEIWQAQR
-933 EIREKLRM
+933 EIREKLAM

-955 VDQPHPADGTPFT
+955 VDQPHPADGTPFA
-968 MHFRFNVAEDISSE
+968 MHFRFNVLEEISGE

-994 VYFDGVK
+994 VCFDGKK
-1001 CAQTGKWFIDKDMR
+1001 CELTDRWFIDKDMR
-1015 CFGLPALSKGVH
+1015 CFGLPSLSRGVH
-1027 RITIK
+1027 QITIK

-1042 DVFVIGNFAVDMS
+1042 DVFVTGNFAVDMS
-1055 GNISREKEI
+1055 GNIFQEKEI
-1064 LHTGDWSMQGYV
+1064 LHTGDWCMQGYV

-1085 YKVPQLISDKQ
+1085 YKVPRLISHKQ
-1096 VLLHLGEWRGT
+1096 VLLHLGEWCGT

-1112 VNGKEAGFHFEKKNC
+1112 VNGKETSSHFEKKNC
-1127 VTDVTGLFE
+1127 VTDVMGLFE

-1141 LEIEVSGSPRNM
+1141 LEIEITGSPRNM

>member
-1 MGTLDKVKGLVEN
+1 MGTLDEVKGVLKN

-23 FWGWNDRL
+23 FWGWNDKL
-31 QKENLGEQIEGFKK
+31 QKENLGEQIEGFKR

-105 VNPAEFTARALTM
+105 ENPAEFTARALTM
-118 ECGKAGELAVPA
+118 ECGKAGKLVVPT
-130 KLSNEEERTVTG
+130 KLSTG
-142 DSDSIM
+142 EKKITA
-148 CGENRSTDENSMSGR
+148 GEVQ
-163 NGSEDLAVE
+163 AVE
-172 ETMETEFLQGVYVI
+172 QNMETEFLQGIYVI
-186 QTTADGR
+186 QTKADGR
-193 FIKRMKEYLTYE
+193 FIKRMKEYPTYE
-205 EAAEACGVDE
+205 EAVGACGEDE
-215 EILLLRQEISGKSEW
+215 EILILRQEISGKSEW

-301 FIEKRGYDPQE
+301 FIGKRGYDPQE

-324 EKIRHDYWKTVAQ
+324 AKIRHDYWKTVAQ

-413 ERSMTIS
+413 DRSMTIS

-470 FNYQNTWWDDND
+470 FNYQNTWWEDND

-517 RSDRAEDFNHLEM
+517 RSDREEDFNHLEM
-530 NMGWLDEHITSL
+530 NMGWMDEHITSL

-567 EILLEQDGKVEDGMF
+567 EILLEQDGKVENGKF
-582 VAGKCSYQV
+582 VAGTCSYQV

-596 VSNLF
+596 VKNLF

-616 MVIWLKPYPVMIEGE
+616 TVIWLKPYPVMVEGE
-631 RIGSKQICVAK
+631 KIGRKQVCDDK
-642 RWDKKIDSEDVN
+642 DLDKKPDSEGVN
-654 EEKSDRRKVCGKYG
+654 EEKADCKKVCEKYG
-668 DIRDV
+668 DIRDI
-673 LDEEA
+673 LGAEA

-684 QEWELTE
+684 HEWELTE

-785 YFVKKMIGAGQIIKE
+785 YFVKKGSSGGKV
-800 INSVEDK
+800 SG
-807 CGIEEDTTVVD
+807 CG
-818 LAAVSDGVNAV
+818 
-829 HEMTVSKA
+829 MTA

-856 PDAKLRRTMENVLT
+856 PDAKFRRTMENVLT
-870 IDKCTYELGVAS
+870 IDRCTYELG
-882 ENKICDGNAMVED
+882 EK
-895 KDLDAIVEQVSEF
+895 
-908 RHGSE
+908 
-913 LSEAGSVC
+913 AGTG
-921 ESAEMEIWQAQK
+921 ESAEMEIWQAQR
-933 EIREKLRM
+933 EIRKKLAM

-955 VDQPHPADGTPFT
+955 VDQPHPADGTPFA
-968 MHFRFNVAEDISSE
+968 MHFRFNVLEEISGE

-994 VYFDGVK
+994 VCFDGKK
-1001 CAQTGKWFIDKDMR
+1001 CELTDRWFIDKDMR
-1015 CFGLPALSKGVH
+1015 CFGLPSLSRGVH
-1027 RITIK
+1027 QITIK

-1042 DVFVIGNFAVDMS
+1042 DVFVTGNFAVDMS
-1055 GNISREKEI
+1055 GNIFQEKEI
-1064 LHTGDWSMQGYV
+1064 LHTGDWCMQGYV

-1085 YKVPQLISDKQ
+1085 YKVPRLISHKQ
-1096 VLLHLGEWRGT
+1096 VLLHLGEWCGT

-1112 VNGKEAGFHFEKKNC
+1112 VNGKETSFHFEKKNC

-1141 LEIEVSGSPRNM
+1141 LEIEITGSPRNM

>member
-1 MGTLDKVKGLVEN
+1 MGTLDEVKGLLKN

-23 FWGWNDRL
+23 FWGWNDKL
-31 QKENLGEQIEGFKK
+31 QKENLGEQIEGFKR

-105 VNPAEFTARALTM
+105 ENPAEFTARALTM
-118 ECGKAGELAVPA
+118 ECGKAGKLVVPT
-130 KLSNEEERTVTG
+130 KLSTG
-142 DSDSIM
+142 EKKTTA
-148 CGENRSTDENSMSGR
+148 GEDQ
-163 NGSEDLAVE
+163 AVE
-172 ETMETEFLQGVYVI
+172 QNMETEFLQGIYVI
-186 QTTADGR
+186 QTEADGR
-193 FIKRMKEYLTYE
+193 FIKRMKEYPTYE
-205 EAAEACGVDE
+205 EAVGACGEDE
-215 EILLLRQEISGKSEW
+215 EILILRQEISGKSEW

-301 FIEKRGYDPQE
+301 FIGKRGYDPQE

-324 EKIRHDYWKTVAQ
+324 AKIRHDYWKTVAQ

-413 ERSMTIS
+413 DRSMTIS

-470 FNYQNTWWDDND
+470 FNYQNTWWEDND

-517 RSDRAEDFNHLEM
+517 RSDREEDFNHLEM
-530 NMGWLDEHITSL
+530 NMGWMDEHITSL

-567 EILLEQDGKVEDGMF
+567 EILLEQDGKVENGKF
-582 VAGKCSYQV
+582 VAGTCSYQV

-596 VSNLF
+596 VKNLF

-616 MVIWLKPYPVMIEGE
+616 TVIWLKPYPVMVEGE
-631 RIGSKQICVAK
+631 KIGRKQVCDDK
-642 RWDKKIDSEDVN
+642 DLDKKPDSEGVN
-654 EEKSDRRKVCGKYG
+654 EEKADCKKVCEKYG
-668 DIRDV
+668 DIRDI
-673 LDEEA
+673 LGEEA

-684 QEWELTE
+684 HEWELTE

-785 YFVKKMIGAGQIIKE
+785 YFVKKGSSGGKV
-800 INSVEDK
+800 SG
-807 CGIEEDTTVVD
+807 CG
-818 LAAVSDGVNAV
+818 
-829 HEMTVSKA
+829 MTA

-856 PDAKLRRTMENVLT
+856 PDAKFRRTMENVLT
-870 IDKCTYELGVAS
+870 IDRCTYELG
-882 ENKICDGNAMVED
+882 EK
-895 KDLDAIVEQVSEF
+895 
-908 RHGSE
+908 
-913 LSEAGSVC
+913 AGTG
-921 ESAEMEIWQAQK
+921 ESAEMEIWQAQR
-933 EIREKLRM
+933 EIREKLAM

-955 VDQPHPADGTPFT
+955 VDQPHPADGTPFA
-968 MHFRFNVAEDISSE
+968 MHFRFNVLEEISGE

-994 VYFDGVK
+994 VCFDGKK
-1001 CAQTGKWFIDKDMR
+1001 CELTDKWFIDKDMR
-1015 CFGLPALSKGVH
+1015 CFGLPSLSRGVH
-1027 RITIK
+1027 QITIK

-1042 DVFVIGNFAVDMS
+1042 DVFVTGNFAVDMS
-1055 GNISREKEI
+1055 GNIFQEKEI
-1064 LHTGDWSMQGYV
+1064 LHTGDWCMQGYV

-1085 YKVPQLISDKQ
+1085 YKVPRLISHKQ
-1096 VLLHLGEWRGT
+1096 VLLHLGEWCGT

-1112 VNGKEAGFHFEKKNC
+1112 VNGKETSSHFEKKNC
-1127 VTDVTGLFE
+1127 VTDVMGLFE

-1141 LEIEVSGSPRNM
+1141 LEIEITGSPRNM

>member
-1 MGTLDKVKGLVEN
+1 MGTLDEVKGLLKN

-23 FWGWNDRL
+23 FWGWNDKL
-31 QKENLGEQIEGFKK
+31 QKENLGEQIEGFKR

-105 VNPAEFTARALTM
+105 ENPAEFTARALTM
-118 ECGKAGELAVPA
+118 ECGKAGKLVVPT
-130 KLSNEEERTVTG
+130 KLSTG
-142 DSDSIM
+142 KKKTTA
-148 CGENRSTDENSMSGR
+148 GEVQ
-163 NGSEDLAVE
+163 AVE
-172 ETMETEFLQGVYVI
+172 QNMETEFLQGIYVI
-186 QTTADGR
+186 QTKADGR
-193 FIKRMKEYLTYE
+193 FIKRMKEYPTYE
-205 EAAEACGVDE
+205 EAVGACGEDE
-215 EILLLRQEISGKSEW
+215 EILILRQEISGKSEW

-255 YEEVFGGSF
+255 YEEVLGGSF

-301 FIEKRGYDPQE
+301 FIGKRGYDPQE

-324 EKIRHDYWKTVAQ
+324 AKIRHDYWKTVAQ

-413 ERSMTIS
+413 DRSMTIS

-470 FNYQNTWWDDND
+470 FNYQNTWWEDND

-567 EILLEQDGKVEDGMF
+567 EILLEQDGKVENGKF
-582 VAGKCSYQV
+582 VAGTCSYQV

-596 VSNLF
+596 VKNLF

-616 MVIWLKPYPVMIEGE
+616 TVIWLKPYPVMVEGE
-631 RIGSKQICVAK
+631 KIGRKQVRDDK
-642 RWDKKIDSEDVN
+642 ELDKKPDSEGVN
-654 EEKSDRRKVCGKYG
+654 EEKADCKKVCEKYG
-668 DIRDV
+668 DIRDI
-673 LDEEA
+673 LGEEA

-684 QEWELTE
+684 HEWELTE

-716 MLRKT
+716 MLRET

-785 YFVKKMIGAGQIIKE
+785 YFVKKGSSGGKV
-800 INSVEDK
+800 SG
-807 CGIEEDTTVVD
+807 CG
-818 LAAVSDGVNAV
+818 
-829 HEMTVSKA
+829 MTA

-856 PDAKLRRTMENVLT
+856 PDAKFRRTMENVLT
-870 IDKCTYELGVAS
+870 IDRCTYELG
-882 ENKICDGNAMVED
+882 EK
-895 KDLDAIVEQVSEF
+895 
-908 RHGSE
+908 
-913 LSEAGSVC
+913 AGTG
-921 ESAEMEIWQAQK
+921 ESAEMEIWQAQR
-933 EIREKLRM
+933 EIREKLAM

-955 VDQPHPADGTPFT
+955 VDQPHPADGTPFA
-968 MHFRFNVAEDISSE
+968 MHFRFNVLEEISGE

-994 VYFDGVK
+994 VCFDGKK
-1001 CAQTGKWFIDKDMR
+1001 CELTDRWFIDKDMR
-1015 CFGLPALSKGVH
+1015 CFGLPSLSRGVH
-1027 RITIK
+1027 QITIK

-1042 DVFVIGNFAVDMS
+1042 DVFVTGNFAVDMS
-1055 GNISREKEI
+1055 GNIFQEKEI
-1064 LHTGDWSMQGYV
+1064 LHTGDWCMQGYV

-1085 YKVPQLISDKQ
+1085 YKVPRLISHKQ
-1096 VLLHLGEWRGT
+1096 VLLHLGEWCGT

-1112 VNGKEAGFHFEKKNC
+1112 VNGKETSSHFEKKNC
-1127 VTDVTGLFE
+1127 VTDVMGLFE

-1141 LEIEVSGSPRNM
+1141 LEIEITGSPRNM

>member
-1 MGTLDKVKGLVEN
+1 MGTLDEVKGVLKN

-23 FWGWNDRL
+23 FWGWNDKL
-31 QKENLGEQIEGFKK
+31 QKENLGEQIEGFKR

-105 VNPAEFTARALTM
+105 ENPAEFTARALTM
-118 ECGKAGELAVPA
+118 ECGKAGKLVVPT
-130 KLSNEEERTVTG
+130 KLSTG
-142 DSDSIM
+142 EKKITA
-148 CGENRSTDENSMSGR
+148 GEVQ
-163 NGSEDLAVE
+163 AVE
-172 ETMETEFLQGVYVI
+172 QNMETEFLQGIYVI
-186 QTTADGR
+186 QTKADGR
-193 FIKRMKEYLTYE
+193 FIKRMKEYPTYE
-205 EAAEACGVDE
+205 EAVGACGEDE
-215 EILLLRQEISGKSEW
+215 EILILRQEISGKSEW

-255 YEEVFGGSF
+255 YEEVLGGSF

-301 FIEKRGYDPQE
+301 FIGKRGYDPQE

-324 EKIRHDYWKTVAQ
+324 AKIRHDYWKTVAQ

-413 ERSMTIS
+413 DRSMTIS

-470 FNYQNTWWDDND
+470 FNYQNTWWEDND

-517 RSDRAEDFNHLEM
+517 RSDREEDFNHLEM
-530 NMGWLDEHITSL
+530 NMGWMDEHITSL

-567 EILLEQDGKVEDGMF
+567 EILLEQDGKVENGKF
-582 VAGKCSYQV
+582 VAGTCSYQV

-596 VSNLF
+596 VKNLF

-616 MVIWLKPYPVMIEGE
+616 TVIWLKPYPVMVEGE
-631 RIGSKQICVAK
+631 KIGKKQVCDDK
-642 RWDKKIDSEDVN
+642 DLDKKPDSEGVN
-654 EEKSDRRKVCGKYG
+654 EEKADCKKVCEKYG
-668 DIRDV
+668 DIRDI
-673 LDEEA
+673 LGEEA

-684 QEWELTE
+684 HEWELTE

-785 YFVKKMIGAGQIIKE
+785 YFVKKGSSGGKV
-800 INSVEDK
+800 SG
-807 CGIEEDTTVVD
+807 CG
-818 LAAVSDGVNAV
+818 
-829 HEMTVSKA
+829 MTA

-856 PDAKLRRTMENVLT
+856 PDAKFRRTMENVLT
-870 IDKCTYELGVAS
+870 IDRCTYELG
-882 ENKICDGNAMVED
+882 EK
-895 KDLDAIVEQVSEF
+895 
-908 RHGSE
+908 
-913 LSEAGSVC
+913 AGTG
-921 ESAEMEIWQAQK
+921 ESAEMEIWQAQR
-933 EIREKLRM
+933 EIRKKLAM

-955 VDQPHPADGTPFT
+955 VDQPHPADGTPFA
-968 MHFRFNVAEDISSE
+968 MHFRFNVLEEISGE

-994 VYFDGVK
+994 VCFDGKK
-1001 CAQTGKWFIDKDMR
+1001 CELTDRWFIDKDMR
-1015 CFGLPALSKGVH
+1015 CFGLPSLSRGVH
-1027 RITIK
+1027 QITIK

-1042 DVFVIGNFAVDMS
+1042 DVFVTGNFAVDMS
-1055 GNISREKEI
+1055 GNIFQEKEI
-1064 LHTGDWSMQGYV
+1064 LHTGDWCMQGYV

-1085 YKVPQLISDKQ
+1085 YKVPRLISHKQ
-1096 VLLHLGEWRGT
+1096 VLLHLGEWCGT

-1112 VNGKEAGFHFEKKNC
+1112 VNGKETSSHFEKKNC
-1127 VTDVTGLFE
+1127 VTDVMGLFE

-1141 LEIEVSGSPRNM
+1141 LEIEITGSPRNM

>member
-1 MGTLDKVKGLVEN
+1 MGTLDEVKGLLKN

-23 FWGWNDRL
+23 FWGWNDKL
-31 QKENLGEQIEGFKK
+31 QKENLGEQIEGFKR

-105 VNPAEFTARALTM
+105 ENPAEFTARALTM
-118 ECGKAGELAVPA
+118 ECGKAGKLVVPT
-130 KLSNEEERTVTG
+130 KLSTG
-142 DSDSIM
+142 EKKTTA
-148 CGENRSTDENSMSGR
+148 GEDQ
-163 NGSEDLAVE
+163 AVE
-172 ETMETEFLQGVYVI
+172 QNMETEFLQGIYVI
-186 QTTADGR
+186 QTKADGR
-193 FIKRMKEYLTYE
+193 FIKRMKEYPTYE
-205 EAAEACGVDE
+205 EAVGACGEDE
-215 EILLLRQEISGKSEW
+215 EILILRQEISGKSEW

-255 YEEVFGGSF
+255 YEEVLGGSF

-301 FIEKRGYDPQE
+301 FIGKRGYDPQE

-324 EKIRHDYWKTVAQ
+324 AKIRHDYWKTVAQ

-413 ERSMTIS
+413 DRSMTIS

-470 FNYQNTWWDDND
+470 FNYQNIWWEDND

-517 RSDRAEDFNHLEM
+517 RSDREEDFNHLEM
-530 NMGWLDEHITSL
+530 NMGWMDEHITSL

-567 EILLEQDGKVEDGMF
+567 EILLEQDGKVENGKF
-582 VAGKCSYQV
+582 VAGTCSYQV

-596 VSNLF
+596 VKNLF

-616 MVIWLKPYPVMIEGE
+616 TVIWLKPYPVMVEGE
-631 RIGSKQICVAK
+631 KIGRKQVRDDK
-642 RWDKKIDSEDVN
+642 DLDKKPDSEGVN
-654 EEKSDRRKVCGKYG
+654 EEKADCKKVCEKYG
-668 DIRDV
+668 DIRDI
-673 LDEEA
+673 LGEEA

-684 QEWELTE
+684 HEWELTE

-785 YFVKKMIGAGQIIKE
+785 YFVKKGSSGGKV
-800 INSVEDK
+800 SG
-807 CGIEEDTTVVD
+807 CG
-818 LAAVSDGVNAV
+818 
-829 HEMTVSKA
+829 MTA

-856 PDAKLRRTMENVLT
+856 PDAKFRRTMENVLT
-870 IDKCTYELGVAS
+870 IDRCTYELG
-882 ENKICDGNAMVED
+882 EK
-895 KDLDAIVEQVSEF
+895 
-908 RHGSE
+908 
-913 LSEAGSVC
+913 AGTG
-921 ESAEMEIWQAQK
+921 ESAEMEIWQAQR
-933 EIREKLRM
+933 EIREKLAM

-955 VDQPHPADGTPFT
+955 VDQPHPADGTPFA
-968 MHFRFNVAEDISSE
+968 MHFRFNVLEEISGE

-994 VYFDGVK
+994 VCFDGKK
-1001 CAQTGKWFIDKDMR
+1001 CELTDRWFIDKDMR
-1015 CFGLPALSKGVH
+1015 CFGLPSLSRGVH
-1027 RITIK
+1027 QITIK

-1042 DVFVIGNFAVDMS
+1042 DVFVTGNFAVDMS
-1055 GNISREKEI
+1055 GNIFQEKEI
-1064 LHTGDWSMQGYV
+1064 LHTGDWCMQGYV

-1085 YKVPQLISDKQ
+1085 YKVPRLISHKQ
-1096 VLLHLGEWRGT
+1096 VLLHLGEWCGT

-1112 VNGKEAGFHFEKKNC
+1112 VNGKETSSHFEKKNC
-1127 VTDVTGLFE
+1127 VTDVMGLFE

-1141 LEIEVSGSPRNM
+1141 LEIEITGSPRNM

>member
-1 MGTLDKVKGLVEN
+1 MGTLDEVKGLIGN

-23 FWGWNDRL
+23 FWGWNDKL
-31 QKENLGEQIEGFKK
+31 QKENLGEQIKGFKK

-105 VNPAEFTARALTM
+105 ENPQEFTARALTM
-118 ECGKAGELAVPA
+118 ECGKAGELAVEQ
-130 KLSNEEERTVTG
+130 N
-142 DSDSIM
+142 
-148 CGENRSTDENSMSGR
+148 
-163 NGSEDLAVE
+163 
-172 ETMETEFLQGVYVI
+172 METEFLQGIYVI
-186 QTTADGR
+186 RTEVDDR
-193 FIKRMKEYLTYE
+193 FIKRMKEYPTYE
-205 EAAEACGVDE
+205 EAVGACGEDE
-215 EILLLRQEISGKSEW
+215 EILILRQEISGKSEW

-301 FIEKRGYDPQE
+301 FIGKRGYDPQE

-350 CDKRGLRTT
+350 CDERGLRTT

-413 ERSMTIS
+413 DRSMTIS

-431 FSTQKWLGDW
+431 FSIQKWLGDW

-470 FNYQNTWWDDND
+470 FNYQNTWWEDND

-567 EILLEQDGKVEDGMF
+567 EILLEQDGKVEDGKF

-596 VSNLF
+596 VKNLF

-616 MVIWLKPYPVMIEGE
+616 TVIWLKPYPVMVEGE
-631 RIGSKQICVAK
+631 KIGRKQVRDDK
-642 RWDKKIDSEDVN
+642 DLDKKPDSEGVN
-654 EEKSDRRKVCGKYG
+654 EEKADCKKVCEKYG
-668 DIRDV
+668 DIRDI
-673 LDEEA
+673 LGEEA

-684 QEWELTE
+684 HEWELTE

-785 YFVKKMIGAGQIIKE
+785 YFVKKGSSGGKV
-800 INSVEDK
+800 SG
-807 CGIEEDTTVVD
+807 CG
-818 LAAVSDGVNAV
+818 
-829 HEMTVSKA
+829 MTA

-856 PDAKLRRTMENVLT
+856 PDAKFRRTMENVLT
-870 IDKCTYELGVAS
+870 IDRCTYELG
-882 ENKICDGNAMVED
+882 EK
-895 KDLDAIVEQVSEF
+895 
-908 RHGSE
+908 
-913 LSEAGSVC
+913 AGTG
-921 ESAEMEIWQAQK
+921 ESAEMEIWQAQR
-933 EIREKLRM
+933 EIREKLAM

-955 VDQPHPADGTPFT
+955 VDQPHPADGTPFA
-968 MHFRFNVAEDISSE
+968 MHFRFNVLEEISGE

-994 VYFDGVK
+994 VCFDGKK
-1001 CAQTGKWFIDKDMR
+1001 CELTDRWFIDKDMR
-1015 CFGLPALSKGVH
+1015 CFGLPSLSRGVH
-1027 RITIK
+1027 QITIK

-1042 DVFVIGNFAVDMS
+1042 DVFVTGNFAVDMS
-1055 GNISREKEI
+1055 GNIFQEKEI
-1064 LHTGDWSMQGYV
+1064 LHTGDWCMQGYV

-1085 YKVPQLISDKQ
+1085 YKVPRLISHKQ
-1096 VLLHLGEWRGT
+1096 VLLHLGEWCGT

-1112 VNGKEAGFHFEKKNC
+1112 VNGKETSSHFEKKNC
-1127 VTDVTGLFE
+1127 VTDVMGLFE

-1141 LEIEVSGSPRNM
+1141 LEIEITGSPRNM

>member
-1 MGTLDKVKGLVEN
+1 MGTLDEVKGVLKN

-23 FWGWNDRL
+23 FWGWNDKL
-31 QKENLGEQIEGFKK
+31 QKENLGEQIEGFKR

-105 VNPAEFTARALTM
+105 ENPAEFTARALTM
-118 ECGKAGELAVPA
+118 ECGKAGKLVVPT
-130 KLSNEEERTVTG
+130 KLSTG
-142 DSDSIM
+142 EKKITA
-148 CGENRSTDENSMSGR
+148 GEIQ
-163 NGSEDLAVE
+163 AVE
-172 ETMETEFLQGVYVI
+172 QNMETEFLQGIYVI
-186 QTTADGR
+186 QTKADGR
-193 FIKRMKEYLTYE
+193 FIKRMKEYPTYE
-205 EAAEACGVDE
+205 EAVGACGEDE
-215 EILLLRQEISGKSEW
+215 EILILRQEISGKSEW

-301 FIEKRGYDPQE
+301 FIGKRGYDPQE

-324 EKIRHDYWKTVAQ
+324 AKIRHDYWKTVAQ

-413 ERSMTIS
+413 DRSMTIS

-470 FNYQNTWWDDND
+470 FNYQNTWWEDND

-517 RSDRAEDFNHLEM
+517 RSDREEDFNHLEM
-530 NMGWLDEHITSL
+530 NMGWMDEHITSL

-567 EILLEQDGKVEDGMF
+567 EILLEQDGKVENGKF
-582 VAGKCSYQV
+582 VAGTCSYQV

-596 VSNLF
+596 VKNLF

-616 MVIWLKPYPVMIEGE
+616 TVIWLKPYPVMVEGE
-631 RIGSKQICVAK
+631 KIGRKQVCDDK
-642 RWDKKIDSEDVN
+642 DLDKKPDSEGVN
-654 EEKSDRRKVCGKYG
+654 EEKADCKKVCEKYG
-668 DIRDV
+668 DIRDI
-673 LDEEA
+673 LGAEA

-684 QEWELTE
+684 HEWELTE

-785 YFVKKMIGAGQIIKE
+785 YFVKKGSSGGKV
-800 INSVEDK
+800 SG
-807 CGIEEDTTVVD
+807 CG
-818 LAAVSDGVNAV
+818 
-829 HEMTVSKA
+829 MTA

-856 PDAKLRRTMENVLT
+856 PDAKFRRTMENVLT
-870 IDKCTYELGVAS
+870 IDRCTYELG
-882 ENKICDGNAMVED
+882 EK
-895 KDLDAIVEQVSEF
+895 
-908 RHGSE
+908 
-913 LSEAGSVC
+913 AGTG
-921 ESAEMEIWQAQK
+921 ESAEMEIWQAQR
-933 EIREKLRM
+933 EIRKKLAM

-955 VDQPHPADGTPFT
+955 VDQPHPADGTPFA
-968 MHFRFNVAEDISSE
+968 MHFRFNVLEEISGE

-994 VYFDGVK
+994 VCFDGKK
-1001 CAQTGKWFIDKDMR
+1001 CELTDRWFIDKDMR
-1015 CFGLPALSKGVH
+1015 CFGLPSLSRGVH
-1027 RITIK
+1027 QITIK

-1042 DVFVIGNFAVDMS
+1042 DVFVTGNFAVDMS
-1055 GNISREKEI
+1055 GNIFQEKEI
-1064 LHTGDWSMQGYV
+1064 LHTGDWCMQGYV

-1085 YKVPQLISDKQ
+1085 YKVPRLISHKQ
-1096 VLLHLGEWRGT
+1096 VLLHLGEWCGT

-1112 VNGKEAGFHFEKKNC
+1112 VNGKETSFHFEKKNC

-1141 LEIEVSGSPRNM
+1141 LEIEITGSPRNM

>member
-1 MGTLDKVKGLVEN
+1 MGTLDEVKGLIGN

-23 FWGWNDRL
+23 FWGWNDKL
-31 QKENLGEQIEGFKK
+31 QKENLGEQIKGFKK

-105 VNPAEFTARALTM
+105 ENPQEFTARALTM
-118 ECGKAGELAVPA
+118 ECGKAGELAVEQ
-130 KLSNEEERTVTG
+130 N
-142 DSDSIM
+142 
-148 CGENRSTDENSMSGR
+148 
-163 NGSEDLAVE
+163 
-172 ETMETEFLQGVYVI
+172 METEFLQGIYVI
-186 QTTADGR
+186 RTEVDDR
-193 FIKRMKEYLTYE
+193 FIKRMKEYPTYE
-205 EAAEACGVDE
+205 EAVGACGEDE
-215 EILLLRQEISGKSEW
+215 EILILRQEISGKSEW

-301 FIEKRGYDPQE
+301 FIGKRGYDPQE

-350 CDKRGLRTT
+350 CDERGLRTT

-413 ERSMTIS
+413 DRSMTIS

-431 FSTQKWLGDW
+431 FSIQKWLGDW

-470 FNYQNTWWDDND
+470 FNYQNTWWEDND

-567 EILLEQDGKVEDGMF
+567 EILLEQDGKVEDGKF

-596 VSNLF
+596 VKNLF

-616 MVIWLKPYPVMIEGE
+616 TVIWLKPYPVMVEGE
-631 RIGSKQICVAK
+631 KIGRKNCLDESADCASVNGDANGCKN
-642 RWDKKIDSEDVN
+642 DSE
-654 EEKSDRRKVCGKYG
+654 EYG
-668 DIRDV
+668 DIRD
-673 LDEEA
+673 LLGAEA

-684 QEWELTE
+684 HEWELTE
-691 AVAKCTGKDFT
+691 AVVKCTGKDFT

-734 NNAHQVYIKL
+734 NNEHQVYIKL
-744 DCGNAVEEL
+744 NCGNIVEEL
-753 DPLTGEVCEVETVA
+753 NPLTGEVFEVETVA
-767 DGEGVCFTRTF
+767 DGDGVCFTRTF
-778 ETGMSRI
+778 ATGMSRI
-785 YFVKKMIGAGQIIKE
+785 YFVKKGASGE
-800 INSVEDK
+800 NVSG
-807 CGIEEDTTVVD
+807 CG
-818 LAAVSDGVNAV
+818 AS
-829 HEMTVSKA
+829 
-837 ATFPYRHPHYTD
+837 FPYRHPHYTD

-856 PDAKLRRTMENVLT
+856 PDAKFRRTMENVLT
-870 IDKCTYELGVAS
+870 IDRCTYELGEKTGSVEILAGAG
-882 ENKICDGNAMVED
+882 ENMISAQDI
-895 KDLDAIVEQVSEF
+895 DAIVELVSES
-908 RHGSE
+908 RHGGV
-913 LSEAGSVC
+913 LSGTGVG
-921 ESAEMEIWQAQK
+921 ESAEMEIWQAQR
-933 EIREKLRM
+933 EIREKLSM

-955 VDQPHPADGTPFT
+955 VDQPHPADGTPFA
-968 MHFRFNVAEDISSE
+968 MHFRFNVLEEISGE

-994 VYFDGVK
+994 VYFDGEK
-1001 CAQTGKWFIDKDMR
+1001 CEETGEWFIDKDMR
-1015 CFGLPALSKGVH
+1015 CFGLPALSKGKH
-1027 RITIK
+1027 QITIK

-1042 DVFVIGNFAVDMS
+1042 DVFVIGNFAVDMD
-1055 GNISREKEI
+1055 GNISLEKEI

-1096 VLLHLGEWRGT
+1096 VLLHLGEWSGT

-1112 VNGKEAGFHFEKKNC
+1112 VNGKEAGFHFEKKHC
-1127 VTDVTGLFE
+1127 ITDVTGLFE
-1136 KEENT
+1136 SEENT
-1141 LEIEVSGSPRNM
+1141 LEIEISGSPRNM

>member
-1 MGTLDKVKGLVEN
+1 MGTLDEVKGVLKN

-23 FWGWNDRL
+23 FWGWNDKL
-31 QKENLGEQIEGFKK
+31 QKENLGEQIEGFKR

-105 VNPAEFTARALTM
+105 ENPAEFTARALTM
-118 ECGKAGELAVPA
+118 ECGKAGKLVVPT
-130 KLSNEEERTVTG
+130 KLSTG
-142 DSDSIM
+142 KKKTTA
-148 CGENRSTDENSMSGR
+148 GEVQ
-163 NGSEDLAVE
+163 AVE
-172 ETMETEFLQGVYVI
+172 QNMETEFLQGIYVI
-186 QTTADGR
+186 QTKADGR
-193 FIKRMKEYLTYE
+193 FIKRMKEYPTYE
-205 EAAEACGVDE
+205 EAVGACGEDE
-215 EILLLRQEISGKSEW
+215 EILILRQEISGKSEW

-255 YEEVFGGSF
+255 YEEVLGGSF

-301 FIEKRGYDPQE
+301 FIGKRGYDPQE

-324 EKIRHDYWKTVAQ
+324 AKIRHDYWKTVAQ

-413 ERSMTIS
+413 DRSMTIS

-470 FNYQNTWWDDND
+470 FNYQNTWWEDND

-567 EILLEQDGKVEDGMF
+567 EILLEQDGKVENGKF
-582 VAGKCSYQV
+582 VAGTCSYQV

-596 VSNLF
+596 VKNLF

-616 MVIWLKPYPVMIEGE
+616 TVIWLKPYPVMVEGE
-631 RIGSKQICVAK
+631 KIGRKQVRDDK
-642 RWDKKIDSEDVN
+642 ELDKKPDSEGVN
-654 EEKSDRRKVCGKYG
+654 EEKADCKKVCEKYG
-668 DIRDV
+668 DIRDI
-673 LDEEA
+673 LGEEA

-684 QEWELTE
+684 HEWELTE

-785 YFVKKMIGAGQIIKE
+785 YFVKKGSSGGKV
-800 INSVEDK
+800 SG
-807 CGIEEDTTVVD
+807 CG
-818 LAAVSDGVNAV
+818 
-829 HEMTVSKA
+829 MTA

-856 PDAKLRRTMENVLT
+856 PDAKFRRTMENVLT
-870 IDKCTYELGVAS
+870 IDRCTYELG
-882 ENKICDGNAMVED
+882 EK
-895 KDLDAIVEQVSEF
+895 
-908 RHGSE
+908 
-913 LSEAGSVC
+913 AGTG
-921 ESAEMEIWQAQK
+921 ESAEMEIWQAQR
-933 EIREKLRM
+933 EIREKLAM

-955 VDQPHPADGTPFT
+955 VDQPHPADGTPFA
-968 MHFRFNVAEDISSE
+968 MHFRFNVLEEISGE

-994 VYFDGVK
+994 VCFDGKK
-1001 CAQTGKWFIDKDMR
+1001 CELTDRWFIDKDMR
-1015 CFGLPALSKGVH
+1015 CFGLPSLSRGVH
-1027 RITIK
+1027 QITIK

-1042 DVFVIGNFAVDMS
+1042 DVFVTGNFAVDMS
-1055 GNISREKEI
+1055 GNIFQEKEI
-1064 LHTGDWSMQGYV
+1064 LHTGDWCMQGYV

-1085 YKVPQLISDKQ
+1085 YKVPRLISHKQ
-1096 VLLHLGEWRGT
+1096 VLLHLGEWCGT

-1112 VNGKEAGFHFEKKNC
+1112 VNGKETSSHFEKKNC
-1127 VTDVTGLFE
+1127 VTDVMGLFE

-1141 LEIEVSGSPRNM
+1141 LEIEITGSPRNM

>member
-1 MGTLDKVKGLVEN
+1 MGTLDEVKGVLKN

-23 FWGWNDRL
+23 FWGWNDKL
-31 QKENLGEQIEGFKK
+31 QKENLGEQIEGFKR

-105 VNPAEFTARALTM
+105 ENPAEFTARALTM
-118 ECGKAGELAVPA
+118 ECGKAGKLVVPT
-130 KLSNEEERTVTG
+130 KLSTG
-142 DSDSIM
+142 EKKITA
-148 CGENRSTDENSMSGR
+148 GEVQ
-163 NGSEDLAVE
+163 AVE
-172 ETMETEFLQGVYVI
+172 QNMETEFLQGIYVI
-186 QTTADGR
+186 QTKADGR
-193 FIKRMKEYLTYE
+193 FIKRMKEYPTYE
-205 EAAEACGVDE
+205 EAVGACGEDE
-215 EILLLRQEISGKSEW
+215 EILILRQEISGKSEW

-301 FIEKRGYDPQE
+301 FIGKRGYDPQE

-324 EKIRHDYWKTVAQ
+324 AKIRHDYWKTVAQ

-413 ERSMTIS
+413 DRSMTIS

-470 FNYQNTWWDDND
+470 FNYQNTWWEDND

-517 RSDRAEDFNHLEM
+517 RSDREEDFNHLEM
-530 NMGWLDEHITSL
+530 NMGWMDEHITSL

-567 EILLEQDGKVEDGMF
+567 EILLEQDGKVENGKF
-582 VAGKCSYQV
+582 VAGTCSYQV

-596 VSNLF
+596 VKNLF

-616 MVIWLKPYPVMIEGE
+616 TVIWLKPYPVMVEGE
-631 RIGSKQICVAK
+631 KIGRKQVCDDK
-642 RWDKKIDSEDVN
+642 DLDKKPDSEGVN
-654 EEKSDRRKVCGKYG
+654 EEKADCKKVCEKYG
-668 DIRDV
+668 DIRDI
-673 LDEEA
+673 LGEEA

-684 QEWELTE
+684 HEWELTE

-785 YFVKKMIGAGQIIKE
+785 YFVKKGSSGGKV
-800 INSVEDK
+800 SG
-807 CGIEEDTTVVD
+807 CG
-818 LAAVSDGVNAV
+818 
-829 HEMTVSKA
+829 MTA

-856 PDAKLRRTMENVLT
+856 PDAKFRRTMENVLT
-870 IDKCTYELGVAS
+870 IDRCTYELG
-882 ENKICDGNAMVED
+882 EK
-895 KDLDAIVEQVSEF
+895 
-908 RHGSE
+908 
-913 LSEAGSVC
+913 AGTG
-921 ESAEMEIWQAQK
+921 ESAEMEIWQAQR
-933 EIREKLRM
+933 EIRKKLAM

-955 VDQPHPADGTPFT
+955 VDQPHPADGTPFA
-968 MHFRFNVAEDISSE
+968 MHFRFNVLEEISGE

-994 VYFDGVK
+994 VCFDGKK
-1001 CAQTGKWFIDKDMR
+1001 CELTDRWFIDKDMR
-1015 CFGLPALSKGVH
+1015 CFGLPSLSRGVH
-1027 RITIK
+1027 QITIK

-1042 DVFVIGNFAVDMS
+1042 DVFVTGNFAVDMS
-1055 GNISREKEI
+1055 GNIFQEKEI
-1064 LHTGDWSMQGYV
+1064 LHTGDWCMQGYV

-1085 YKVPQLISDKQ
+1085 YKVPRLISHKQ
-1096 VLLHLGEWRGT
+1096 VLLHLGEWCGT

-1112 VNGKEAGFHFEKKNC
+1112 VNGKETSSHFEKKNC
-1127 VTDVTGLFE
+1127 VTDVMGLFE

-1141 LEIEVSGSPRNM
+1141 LEIEITGSPRNM

>member
-1 MGTLDKVKGLVEN
+1 MGTLDEVKGVLKN

-23 FWGWNDRL
+23 FWGWNDKL
-31 QKENLGEQIEGFKK
+31 QKENLGEQIEGFKR

-105 VNPAEFTARALTM
+105 ENPAEFTARALTM
-118 ECGKAGELAVPA
+118 ECGKAGKLVVPT
-130 KLSNEEERTVTG
+130 KLSTG
-142 DSDSIM
+142 EKKITA
-148 CGENRSTDENSMSGR
+148 GEVQ
-163 NGSEDLAVE
+163 AVE
-172 ETMETEFLQGVYVI
+172 QNMETEFLQGIYVI
-186 QTTADGR
+186 QTKADGR
-193 FIKRMKEYLTYE
+193 FIKRMKEYPTYE
-205 EAAEACGVDE
+205 EAVGACGEDE
-215 EILLLRQEISGKSEW
+215 EILILRQEISGKSEW

-255 YEEVFGGSF
+255 YEEVLGGSF

-301 FIEKRGYDPQE
+301 FIGKRGYDPQE

-324 EKIRHDYWKTVAQ
+324 AKIRHDYWKTVAQ

-413 ERSMTIS
+413 DRSMTIS

-470 FNYQNTWWDDND
+470 FNYQNTWWEDND

-517 RSDRAEDFNHLEM
+517 RSDREEDFNHLEM
-530 NMGWLDEHITSL
+530 NMGWMDEHITSL

-567 EILLEQDGKVEDGMF
+567 EILLEQDGKVENGKF
-582 VAGKCSYQV
+582 VAGTCSYQV

-596 VSNLF
+596 VKNLF

-616 MVIWLKPYPVMIEGE
+616 TVIWLKPYPVMVEGE
-631 RIGSKQICVAK
+631 KIGRKQVCDDK
-642 RWDKKIDSEDVN
+642 DLDKKPDSEGVN
-654 EEKSDRRKVCGKYG
+654 EEKADCKKVCEKYG
-668 DIRDV
+668 DIRDI
-673 LDEEA
+673 LGAEA

-684 QEWELTE
+684 HEWELTE

-785 YFVKKMIGAGQIIKE
+785 YFVKKGSSGGKV
-800 INSVEDK
+800 SG
-807 CGIEEDTTVVD
+807 CG
-818 LAAVSDGVNAV
+818 
-829 HEMTVSKA
+829 MTA

-856 PDAKLRRTMENVLT
+856 PDAKFRRTMENVLT
-870 IDKCTYELGVAS
+870 IDRCTYELG
-882 ENKICDGNAMVED
+882 EK
-895 KDLDAIVEQVSEF
+895 
-908 RHGSE
+908 
-913 LSEAGSVC
+913 AGTG
-921 ESAEMEIWQAQK
+921 ESAEMEIWQAQR
-933 EIREKLRM
+933 EIRKKLAM

-955 VDQPHPADGTPFT
+955 VDQPHPADGTPFA
-968 MHFRFNVAEDISSE
+968 MHFRFNVLEEISGE

-994 VYFDGVK
+994 VCFDGKK
-1001 CAQTGKWFIDKDMR
+1001 CELTDRWFIDKDMR
-1015 CFGLPALSKGVH
+1015 CFGLPSLSRGVH
-1027 RITIK
+1027 QITIK

-1042 DVFVIGNFAVDMS
+1042 DVFVTGNFAVDMS
-1055 GNISREKEI
+1055 GNIFQEKEI
-1064 LHTGDWSMQGYV
+1064 LHTGDWCMQGYV

-1085 YKVPQLISDKQ
+1085 YKVPRLISHKQ
-1096 VLLHLGEWRGT
+1096 VLLHLGEWCGT

-1112 VNGKEAGFHFEKKNC
+1112 VNGKETSSHFEKKNC
-1127 VTDVTGLFE
+1127 VTDVMGLFE

-1141 LEIEVSGSPRNM
+1141 LEIEITGSPRNM

>member
-1 MGTLDKVKGLVEN
+1 MGTLDEVKGLLKN

-23 FWGWNDRL
+23 FWGWNDKL
-31 QKENLGEQIEGFKK
+31 QKENLGEQIEGFKR

-105 VNPAEFTARALTM
+105 ENPAEFTARALTM
-118 ECGKAGELAVPA
+118 ECGKAGKLVVPT
-130 KLSNEEERTVTG
+130 KLSTG
-142 DSDSIM
+142 EKKTTA
-148 CGENRSTDENSMSGR
+148 GEVQ
-163 NGSEDLAVE
+163 AVE
-172 ETMETEFLQGVYVI
+172 QNMETEFLQGIYVI
-186 QTTADGR
+186 QTKADGR
-193 FIKRMKEYLTYE
+193 FIKRMKEYPTYE
-205 EAAEACGVDE
+205 EAVGACGEDE
-215 EILLLRQEISGKSEW
+215 EILILRQEISGKSEW

-255 YEEVFGGSF
+255 YEEVLGGSF

-301 FIEKRGYDPQE
+301 FIGKRGYDPQE

-324 EKIRHDYWKTVAQ
+324 AKIRHDYWKTVAQ

-413 ERSMTIS
+413 DRSMTIS

-470 FNYQNTWWDDND
+470 FNYQNTWWEDND

-517 RSDRAEDFNHLEM
+517 RSDREEDFNHLEM
-530 NMGWLDEHITSL
+530 NMGWMDEHITSL

-567 EILLEQDGKVEDGMF
+567 EILLEQDGKVENGKFVDGT
-582 VAGKCSYQV
+582 CSYQV

-596 VSNLF
+596 VKNLF

-616 MVIWLKPYPVMIEGE
+616 TVIWLKPYPVMVEGE
-631 RIGSKQICVAK
+631 KIGRKQVRDDK
-642 RWDKKIDSEDVN
+642 ELDKKPDSEGVN
-654 EEKSDRRKVCGKYG
+654 EEKADCKKVCEKYG
-668 DIRDV
+668 DIRDI
-673 LDEEA
+673 LGEEA

-684 QEWELTE
+684 HEWELTE

-785 YFVKKMIGAGQIIKE
+785 YFVKKGSSGGKV
-800 INSVEDK
+800 SG
-807 CGIEEDTTVVD
+807 CG
-818 LAAVSDGVNAV
+818 
-829 HEMTVSKA
+829 MTA

-856 PDAKLRRTMENVLT
+856 PDAKFRRTMENVLT
-870 IDKCTYELGVAS
+870 IDRCTYELG
-882 ENKICDGNAMVED
+882 EK
-895 KDLDAIVEQVSEF
+895 
-908 RHGSE
+908 
-913 LSEAGSVC
+913 AGTG
-921 ESAEMEIWQAQK
+921 ESAEMEIWQAQR
-933 EIREKLRM
+933 EIREKLAM

-955 VDQPHPADGTPFT
+955 VDQPHPADGTPFA
-968 MHFRFNVAEDISSE
+968 MHFRFNVLEEISGE

-994 VYFDGVK
+994 VCFDGKK
-1001 CAQTGKWFIDKDMR
+1001 CELTDRWFIDKDMR
-1015 CFGLPALSKGVH
+1015 CFGLPSLSRGVH
-1027 RITIK
+1027 QITIK

-1042 DVFVIGNFAVDMS
+1042 DVFVTGNFAVDMS
-1055 GNISREKEI
+1055 GNIFQEKEI
-1064 LHTGDWSMQGYV
+1064 LHTGDWCMQGYV

-1085 YKVPQLISDKQ
+1085 YKVPRLISHKQ
-1096 VLLHLGEWRGT
+1096 VLLHLGEWCGT

-1112 VNGKEAGFHFEKKNC
+1112 VNGKETSSHFEKKNC
-1127 VTDVTGLFE
+1127 VTDVMGLFE

-1141 LEIEVSGSPRNM
+1141 LEIEITGSPRNM

-1164 SRISWADF
+1164 GRISWADF

>member
-1 MGTLDKVKGLVEN
+1 MGTLDEVKGLLKN

-23 FWGWNDRL
+23 FWGWNDKL
-31 QKENLGEQIEGFKK
+31 QKENLGEQIEGFKR

-105 VNPAEFTARALTM
+105 ENPAEFTARALTM
-118 ECGKAGELAVPA
+118 ECGKAGKLVVPT
-130 KLSNEEERTVTG
+130 KLSTG
-142 DSDSIM
+142 EKKTTA
-148 CGENRSTDENSMSGR
+148 GEVQ
-163 NGSEDLAVE
+163 AVE
-172 ETMETEFLQGVYVI
+172 QNMETEFLQGIYVI
-186 QTTADGR
+186 QTKADGR
-193 FIKRMKEYLTYE
+193 FIKRMKEYPTYE
-205 EAAEACGVDE
+205 EAVGACGEDE
-215 EILLLRQEISGKSEW
+215 EILILRQEISGKSEW

-301 FIEKRGYDPQE
+301 FIGKRGYDPQE

-324 EKIRHDYWKTVAQ
+324 AKIRHDYWKTVAQ

-413 ERSMTIS
+413 DRSMTIS

-470 FNYQNTWWDDND
+470 FNYQNTWWEDND

-517 RSDRAEDFNHLEM
+517 RSDREEDFNHLEM
-530 NMGWLDEHITSL
+530 NMGWMDEHITSL

-567 EILLEQDGKVEDGMF
+567 EILLEQDGKVENGKF
-582 VAGKCSYQV
+582 VAGTCSYQV

-596 VSNLF
+596 VKNLF

-616 MVIWLKPYPVMIEGE
+616 TVIWLKPYPVMVEGE
-631 RIGSKQICVAK
+631 KIGRKQVRDDK
-642 RWDKKIDSEDVN
+642 ELDKKPDSEGVN
-654 EEKSDRRKVCGKYG
+654 EEKADCKKVCEKYG
-668 DIRDV
+668 DIRDI
-673 LDEEA
+673 LGEEA

-684 QEWELTE
+684 HEWELTE

-785 YFVKKMIGAGQIIKE
+785 YFVKKGSSGGKV
-800 INSVEDK
+800 SG
-807 CGIEEDTTVVD
+807 CG
-818 LAAVSDGVNAV
+818 
-829 HEMTVSKA
+829 MTA

-856 PDAKLRRTMENVLT
+856 PDAKFRRTMENVLT
-870 IDKCTYELGVAS
+870 IDRCTYELG
-882 ENKICDGNAMVED
+882 EK
-895 KDLDAIVEQVSEF
+895 
-908 RHGSE
+908 
-913 LSEAGSVC
+913 AGTG
-921 ESAEMEIWQAQK
+921 ESAEMEIWQAQR
-933 EIREKLRM
+933 EIREKLAM

-955 VDQPHPADGTPFT
+955 VDQPHSADGTPFA
-968 MHFRFNVAEDISSE
+968 MHFRFNVLEEISGE

-994 VYFDGVK
+994 VCFDGKK
-1001 CAQTGKWFIDKDMR
+1001 CELTDRWFIDKDMR
-1015 CFGLPALSKGVH
+1015 CFGLPSLSRGVH
-1027 RITIK
+1027 QITIK

-1042 DVFVIGNFAVDMS
+1042 DVFVTGNFAVDMS
-1055 GNISREKEI
+1055 GNIFQEKEI
-1064 LHTGDWSMQGYV
+1064 LHTGDWCMQGYV

-1085 YKVPQLISDKQ
+1085 YKVPRLISHKQ
-1096 VLLHLGEWRGT
+1096 VLLHLGEWCGT

-1112 VNGKEAGFHFEKKNC
+1112 VNGKETSSHFEKKNC
-1127 VTDVTGLFE
+1127 VTDVMGLFE

-1141 LEIEVSGSPRNM
+1141 LEIEITGSPRNM

>member
-1 MGTLDKVKGLVEN
+1 MGTLDEVKGLLKN

-23 FWGWNDRL
+23 FWGWNDKL
-31 QKENLGEQIEGFKK
+31 QKENLGEQIEGFKR

-105 VNPAEFTARALTM
+105 ENPAEFTARALTM
-118 ECGKAGELAVPA
+118 ECGKAGKLVVPT
-130 KLSNEEERTVTG
+130 KLSTG
-142 DSDSIM
+142 EKKTTA
-148 CGENRSTDENSMSGR
+148 GEDQ
-163 NGSEDLAVE
+163 AVE
-172 ETMETEFLQGVYVI
+172 QNMETEFLQGIYVI
-186 QTTADGR
+186 QTKADGR
-193 FIKRMKEYLTYE
+193 FIKRMKEYPTYE
-205 EAAEACGVDE
+205 EAVGACGEDE
-215 EILLLRQEISGKSEW
+215 EVLILRQEISGKSEW

-255 YEEVFGGSF
+255 YEEVLGGSF

-301 FIEKRGYDPQE
+301 FIGKRGYNPQE

-324 EKIRHDYWKTVAQ
+324 AKIRHDYWKTVAQ

-413 ERSMTIS
+413 DRSMTIS

-470 FNYQNTWWDDND
+470 FNYQNTWWKDND

-567 EILLEQDGKVEDGMF
+567 EILLEQDGKVENGKF
-582 VAGKCSYQV
+582 VAGTCSYQV

-596 VSNLF
+596 VKNLF

-616 MVIWLKPYPVMIEGE
+616 TVIWLKPYPVMVEGE
-631 RIGSKQICVAK
+631 KIGRKQVRDDK
-642 RWDKKIDSEDVN
+642 ELDKKPDSEGVN
-654 EEKSDRRKVCGKYG
+654 EEKADCKKVCEKYG
-668 DIRDV
+668 DIRDI
-673 LDEEA
+673 LGEEA

-684 QEWELTE
+684 HEWELTE

-785 YFVKKMIGAGQIIKE
+785 YFVKKGSSGGKV
-800 INSVEDK
+800 SG
-807 CGIEEDTTVVD
+807 CG
-818 LAAVSDGVNAV
+818 
-829 HEMTVSKA
+829 MTA

-856 PDAKLRRTMENVLT
+856 PDAKFRRTMENVLT
-870 IDKCTYELGVAS
+870 IDRCTYELG
-882 ENKICDGNAMVED
+882 EK
-895 KDLDAIVEQVSEF
+895 
-908 RHGSE
+908 
-913 LSEAGSVC
+913 AGTG
-921 ESAEMEIWQAQK
+921 ESAEMEIWQAQR
-933 EIREKLRM
+933 EIREKLAM

-955 VDQPHPADGTPFT
+955 VDQPHPADGTPFA
-968 MHFRFNVAEDISSE
+968 MHFRFNVLEEILGE

-994 VYFDGVK
+994 VCFDGKK
-1001 CAQTGKWFIDKDMR
+1001 CELTDRWFIDKDMR
-1015 CFGLPALSKGVH
+1015 CFGLPSLSRGVH
-1027 RITIK
+1027 QITIK

-1042 DVFVIGNFAVDMS
+1042 DVFVTGNFAVDMS
-1055 GNISREKEI
+1055 GNIFQEKEI
-1064 LHTGDWSMQGYV
+1064 LHTGDWCMQGYV

-1085 YKVPQLISDKQ
+1085 YKVPRLISHKQ
-1096 VLLHLGEWRGT
+1096 VLLHLGEWCGT

-1112 VNGKEAGFHFEKKNC
+1112 VNGKETSSHFEKKNC
-1127 VTDVTGLFE
+1127 VTDVMGLFE

-1141 LEIEVSGSPRNM
+1141 LEIEITGSPRNM